1 MFRPDDPLPTD
12 EDLIASIPYATD
24 TFETYAQSETKL
36 LTSQP
41 KEPDEQAEKAKG
53 IERGLKAISQTYGY
67 QISVDQPSL
76 QTLAEKDI
84 NQEAIAQAFRL
95 HLSRFG
101 SLPPTL
107 AVLIQR
113 GCFA

>member
-1 MFRPDDPLPTD
+1 MFKLDDPLPTD

-24 TFETYAQSETKL
+24 VQETYAQSETKL
-36 LTSQP
+36 LIEQS
-41 KEPDEQAEKAKG
+41 KEPDEQTEKLKG
-53 IERGLKAISQTYGY
+53 IERGLRAMANTYGS
-67 QISVDQPSL
+67 QLTIDPSSL
-76 QTLAEKDI
+76 SSLAARDI
-84 NQEAIAQAFRL
+84 NKEQIALAFRS

-101 SLPPTL
+101 SLPPSL